1 MTNNDEYLFDAKVYS
16 YVEAQK
22 LENCQICGKVLK
34 TEADDYYNSDYRT
47 CHDCFGKDFKEQ

>member
-1 MTNNDEYLFDAKVYS
+1 MTNNDEYLFAAKVYS

-47 CHDCFGKDFKEQ
+47 CHDCFGKDF